1 MIVEGVLE
9 KLAEDK
15 QMLVSFAQLKLLV
28 NNKRLEELKKKDP
41 SFHYTINYFFPN
53 SKVALEYI
61 RNHYNKERDG
71 ELLGNIALQVSLLGV
86 CEDLGEQK
94 KEAGL

>member
-53 SKVALEYI
+53 SVAC
-61 RNHYNKERDG
+61 
-71 ELLGNIALQVSLLGV
+71 SLLNS
-86 CEDLGEQK
+86 EPK
-94 KEAGL
+94 KSK